1 MVLLYC
7 LESEI
12 AMRVKFW
19 NGGTS
24 GFSGVPRIN
33 LGSFRIEY
41 RKNGSH
47 IEEAARCCPVTQ
59 DVYRLLGELQTIDF
73 FLTEINMYL
82 DSHPQDATAL
92 ERQQRYQ
99 QIRQEL
105 DREYQ
110 GSIRLLHAA
119 QQQLAAKK

>member
-1 MVLLYC
+1 M
-7 LESEI
+7 
-12 AMRVKFW
+12 
-19 NGGTS
+19 
-24 GFSGVPRIN
+24 
-33 LGSFRIEY
+33 
-41 RKNGSH
+41 
-47 IEEAARCCPVTQ
+47 TQ